1 MSEGQ
6 WSAVDA
12 FIEDQL
18 LPSDRELQAV
28 LEASRKAGL
37 PSIQVSPPQGKL
49 LNLLARAMGARAIL
63 ELGTLGGYSS
73 LWMARALPPG
83 GRLVTLE
90 ADPTHAEVAHSNL
103 AGAGMADRVEIR
115 LGPALETLPKL
126 LADGSGPFDLV
137 FIDADKV
144 GYADYLGW
152 AHRLSRVGS
161 LIVADNVI
169 RGGSVVDPSSDD
181 EASQGIRRFYRALAT
196 SPGLSATAI
205 QTVGTKGYDGL
216 AFILVTADAAKA
228 SG

>member
-1 MSEGQ
+1 MSEEQ
-6 WSAVDA
+6 WRAVDT
-12 FIEDQL
+12 FIEEQL
-18 LPSDRELQAV
+18 LPSDRELRAV
-28 LEASRKAGL
+28 LEGSSEAGL

-49 LNLLARAMGARAIL
+49 LNLLARAVGARAIL

-73 LWMARALPPG
+73 LWLARALPPG

-90 ADPTHAEVAHSNL
+90 ADPAHADVAGANL
-103 AGAGMADRVEIR
+103 AGAGVSDRVEIR

-126 LADGSGPFDLV
+126 LAEGSGPFDLV

-144 GYADYLGW
+144 GYADYLAW

-169 RGGSVVDPSSDD
+169 RGGSVVNPSSDD
-181 EASQGIRRFYRALAT
+181 EAALGIRRFYQALAS

-216 AFILVTADAAKA
+216 AFILVTAEAPTP
-228 SG
+228 

>member
-1 MSEGQ
+1 VSEEQ

-18 LPSDRELQAV
+18 LAPDRELRAV
-28 LEASRKAGL
+28 LEASSKAGL
-37 PSIQVSPPQGKL
+37 PSIQVSPTQGKL
-49 LNLLARAMGARAIL
+49 LNLLARALGARAIL

-73 LWMARALPPG
+73 LWLARALPPG

-90 ADPTHAEVAHSNL
+90 ADPTHAEVARANL
-103 AGAGMADRVEIR
+103 EDAGMAERVQIR

-169 RGGSVVDPSSDD
+169 RGGSVADPSSDD
-181 EASQGIRRFYRALAT
+181 QASLGIRRFYQALAT

-216 AFILVTADAAKA
+216 AFILVTAEAATA
-228 SG
+228 

>member
-1 MSEGQ
+1 MSEEQ
-6 WSAVDA
+6 WRAVDA

-18 LPSDRELQAV
+18 LPSDRELEAV
-28 LEASRKAGL
+28 LESSSKAGL

-49 LNLLARAMGARAIL
+49 LNLLARALGARAIL

-90 ADPTHAEVAHSNL
+90 ADPTHAEVARANL

-115 LGPALETLPKL
+115 LGPALETLPQL

-137 FIDADKV
+137 FIDADKLA
-144 GYADYLGW
+144 YADYLSW
-152 AHRLSRVGS
+152 AHRLSPVGS

-169 RGGSVVDPSSDD
+169 RSGSVVNPSSDD
-181 EASQGIRRFYRALAT
+181 EASQGVRRFYRALAT
-196 SPGLSATAI
+196 STGLSATAI

-216 AFILVTADAAKA
+216 AFILVTAEVPNA
-228 SG
+228 

>member
-1 MSEGQ
+1 VSEEQ

-18 LPSDRELQAV
+18 LPSDRELEAV
-28 LEASRKAGL
+28 LEASSKAGL

-49 LNLLARAMGARAIL
+49 LNLLARALGARAIL

-73 LWMARALPPG
+73 LWLARALPPG

-90 ADPTHAEVAHSNL
+90 ADPAHAEVARANL
-103 AGAGMADRVEIR
+103 AAAGMAERVEIH

-144 GYADYLGW
+144 GYADYLAW

-181 EASQGIRRFYRALAT
+181 EASLGIRRFYHALA
-196 SPGLSATAI
+196 SFPGLSATAI

-216 AFILVTADAAKA
+216 AFILVTAEAATA
-228 SG
+228 

>member
-1 MSEGQ
+1 MSEEQ
-6 WSAVDA
+6 WRAVDT

-18 LPSDRELQAV
+18 LPSDRELRAV
-28 LEASRKAGL
+28 LEGSSEAGL

-49 LNLLARAMGARAIL
+49 LNLLARAVGARAIL

-73 LWMARALPPG
+73 LWLARALPPG

-90 ADPTHAEVAHSNL
+90 ADPAHADVAGANL
-103 AGAGMADRVEIR
+103 AGAGVSDRVEIR

-126 LADGSGPFDLV
+126 LAEGSGPFDLV

-144 GYADYLGW
+144 GYADYLAW

-169 RGGSVVDPSSDD
+169 RGGSVVNPSSDD
-181 EASQGIRRFYRALAT
+181 EAALGIRRFYQALAS

-216 AFILVTADAAKA
+216 AFILVTAEAPTP
-228 SG
+228 

>member
-1 MSEGQ
+1 MSEEQ
-6 WSAVDA
+6 WRAVDA

-28 LEASRKAGL
+28 LEGSSEAGL

-49 LNLLARAMGARAIL
+49 LNLLARALGARAIL

-73 LWMARALPPG
+73 LWMARALPPD

-90 ADPTHAEVAHSNL
+90 ADPAHAEVARANL
-103 AGAGMADRVEIR
+103 AGAGVADRVEIR

-126 LADGSGPFDLV
+126 LAEGSGPFDLV

-144 GYADYLGW
+144 GYADYLAW

-169 RGGSVVDPSSDD
+169 RGGSVVDPTSDD
-181 EASQGIRRFYRALAT
+181 EASLGIRRFYQALAS

-205 QTVGTKGYDGL
+205 QTVGAKGYDGL
-216 AFILVTADAAKA
+216 AFILVTAEAPTL
-228 SG
+228 

>member
-73 LWMARALPPG
+73 LWMARALDRKST
-83 GRLVTLE
+83 RL
-90 ADPTHAEVAHSNL
+90 N
-103 AGAGMADRVEIR
+103 
-115 LGPALETLPKL
+115 
-126 LADGSGPFDLV
+126 
-137 FIDADKV
+137 
-144 GYADYLGW
+144 
-152 AHRLSRVGS
+152 
-161 LIVADNVI
+161 
-169 RGGSVVDPSSDD
+169 SSH
-181 EASQGIRRFYRALAT
+181 
-196 SPGLSATAI
+196 P
-205 QTVGTKGYDGL
+205 
-216 AFILVTADAAKA
+216 
-228 SG
+228 

>member
-1 MSEGQ
+1 MSEEQ
-6 WSAVDA
+6 WRAVDA

-28 LEASRKAGL
+28 LEGSSEAGL

-49 LNLLARAMGARAIL
+49 LNLLARALGARAIL

-73 LWMARALPPG
+73 LWMARALPPD
-83 GRLVTLE
+83 GRLLTLE
-90 ADPTHAEVAHSNL
+90 ADPAHAEVARANL
-103 AGAGMADRVEIR
+103 AGAGVADRVEIR

-126 LADGSGPFDLV
+126 LAEGSGPFDLV

-144 GYADYLGW
+144 GYADYLAW

-169 RGGSVVDPSSDD
+169 RGGSVVDPTSDD
-181 EASQGIRRFYRALAT
+181 EASLGIRRFYQALAS

-205 QTVGTKGYDGL
+205 QTVGAKGYDGL
-216 AFILVTADAAKA
+216 AFILVTAEAPTL
-228 SG
+228 

>member
-1 MSEGQ
+1 MSEEQ
-6 WSAVDA
+6 WRAVDT
-12 FIEDQL
+12 FIEEQL
-18 LPSDRELQAV
+18 LPSDRELRAV
-28 LEASRKAGL
+28 LEGSSEAGL

-49 LNLLARAMGARAIL
+49 LNLLARAVGARAIL

-73 LWMARALPPG
+73 LWLARALPPG

-90 ADPTHAEVAHSNL
+90 ADPAHADVAGANL
-103 AGAGMADRVEIR
+103 AGAGVSDRVEIR

-126 LADGSGPFDLV
+126 LAEGSGPFDLV

-144 GYADYLGW
+144 GYADYLAL

-169 RGGSVVDPSSDD
+169 RGGSVVNPSSDD
-181 EASQGIRRFYRALAT
+181 EAALGIRRFYQALAS

-216 AFILVTADAAKA
+216 AFILVTAEAPTP
-228 SG
+228 

>member
-1 MSEGQ
+1 MSEEQ
-6 WSAVDA
+6 WSTVDA

-28 LEASRKAGL
+28 LEGSTRAGL

-49 LNLLARAMGARAIL
+49 LNLLARALGARAIL

-90 ADPTHAEVAHSNL
+90 ADPTHAEVARANL
-103 AGAGMADRVEIR
+103 VGAGMADRVEIR
-115 LGPALETLPKL
+115 LGPALQTLPRL
-126 LADGSGPFDLV
+126 LADGTGPFDLV

-169 RGGSVVDPSSDD
+169 RGGSVVDPSPDD
-181 EASQGIRRFYRALAT
+181 EASQGIRRFYRALAD
-196 SPGLSATAI
+196 SPGLSGTAI
-205 QTVGTKGYDGL
+205 QTVGVKGYDGL
-216 AFILVTADAAKA
+216 AFVLVTAEAPSA
-228 SG
+228 